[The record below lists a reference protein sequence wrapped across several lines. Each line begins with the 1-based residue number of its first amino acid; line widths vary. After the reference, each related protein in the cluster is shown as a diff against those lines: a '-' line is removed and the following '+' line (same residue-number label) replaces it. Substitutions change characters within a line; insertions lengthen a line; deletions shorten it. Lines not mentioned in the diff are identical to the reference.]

1 MEFKNRYIPAFVKD
15 NLKWY
20 ERDGLIT
27 YINQLEYKKFE
38 ENRDSYLEKIYIT
51 NFNLIHSNCRNEPLE
66 NEIRYY
72 KTVNTK
78 DLKQMPLADKDAALA
93 ACFRSERKD
102 IYIEKSLRDEY
113 FRTWYNNNS
122 SNSSSSS
129 SNSKNNFDKDKKAL
143 KKKNKK
149 YFESW

>member
-51 NFNLIHSNCRNEPLE
+51 NFNLIHSNYRNEPLE

>member
-38 ENRDSYLEKIYIT
+38 EDRDTYLEKISIT
-51 NFNLIHSNCRNEPLE
+51 NFDIIHNNCRNKPLK

-102 IYIEKSLRDEY
+102 IYVEKSIRDEY
-113 FRTWYNNNS
+113 FKT
-122 SNSSSSS
+122 
-129 SNSKNNFDKDKKAL
+129 
-143 KKKNKK
+143 
-149 YFESW
+149 